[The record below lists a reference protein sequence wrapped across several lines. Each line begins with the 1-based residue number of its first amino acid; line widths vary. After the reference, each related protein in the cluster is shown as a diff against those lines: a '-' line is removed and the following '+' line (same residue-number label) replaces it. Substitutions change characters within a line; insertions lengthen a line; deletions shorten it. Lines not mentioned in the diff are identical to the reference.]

1 MATKE
6 KTSTGAERAV
16 GRRKTASARVQM
28 APGKGVITVNG
39 KTLEEYFPVVLWR
52 EKVTAPLKLTGR
64 EGQLD
69 ISIKVNGGGV
79 HAQAE
84 AARHGISRALL
95 KWNEDLR
102 PVLRAEGYLTRDA
115 RAKERKKPGKRKA
128 RRGHQWRKR

>member
-16 GRRKTASARVQM
+16 GRRKTASARVQI

-52 EKVTAPLKLTGR
+52 EKVSAPLKLTGR

-69 ISIKVNGGGV
+69 ISIKVSGGGV

-102 PVLRAEGYLTRDA
+102 PVLRAEGYLTRDS
-115 RAKERKKPGKRKA
+115 RSKERKKPGKHKA

>member
-1 MATKE
+1 MATKA
-6 KTSTGAERAV
+6 KTTPGAERAV

-28 APGKGVITVNG
+28 APGNGTITVNG
-39 KTLEEYFPVVLWR
+39 KTLEAYFPVALWR
-52 EKVTAPLKLTGR
+52 EKVSAPLKVAGR

-84 AARHGISRALL
+84 AARHGIARALV

>member
-1 MATKE
+1 MATTE

-28 APGKGVITVNG
+28 TPGKGVITVNG

-69 ISIKVNGGGV
+69 ISIKVSGGGV
-79 HAQAE
+79 HAQAV
-84 AARHGISRALL
+84 AAQHGISRALL

-102 PVLRAEGYLTRDA
+102 PVLRAEGYLTRDS
-115 RAKERKKPGKRKA
+115 RSKERKKPGKRKA